1 MIHRDFPAAITPQW
15 RAARP
20 KDPFFEKGGK
30 IQTVEPNASGQIH
43 LISLPQKNMT
53 R

>member
-30 IQTVEPNASGQIH
+30 IQTVEPNASGQNNTFDFPTSKKH
-43 LISLPQKNMT
+43 D
-53 R
+53 